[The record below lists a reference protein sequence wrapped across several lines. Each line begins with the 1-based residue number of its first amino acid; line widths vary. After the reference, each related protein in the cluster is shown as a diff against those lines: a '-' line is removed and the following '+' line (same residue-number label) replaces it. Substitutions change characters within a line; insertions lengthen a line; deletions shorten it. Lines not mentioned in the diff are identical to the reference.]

1 MIIRGVTIMAKKIPV
16 EGKTNLYRDSNSGAI
31 INTNKSNAQIAKEHA
46 RKVAQDQKRLDNV
59 EYELGEIKSLLKT
72 LIKKKK

>member
-16 EGKTNLYRDSNSGAI
+16 EGKTNLYRDSNSAAI
-31 INTNKSNAQIAKEHA
+31 IKTNKSNAQIAKEHA